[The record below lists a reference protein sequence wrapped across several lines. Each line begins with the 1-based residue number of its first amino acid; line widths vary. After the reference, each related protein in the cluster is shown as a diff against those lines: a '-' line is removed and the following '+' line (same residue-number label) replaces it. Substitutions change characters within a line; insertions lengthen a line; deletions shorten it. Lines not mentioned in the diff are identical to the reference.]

1 MRFSLRTRAVA
12 LALAIGTSPFLAS
25 TALAAPVLVQGSTN
39 YSSSPVTFSF
49 GDSIFTFA
57 STGDIFNPTAVRTGG
72 TGQIN
77 TVLGQAT
84 TNFVDRGT
92 VTFGPGDQYAAFNA
106 LTTIR
111 FSNGDNFIGLRAT
124 SGTDVFFGYAF
135 TTNNILNGVVFNNV
149 AGQAITASVNLPAAV
164 PEPATWAMM
173 LLGFGAIGFA
183 MRRRKSALGLP
194 QVA

>member
-1 MRFSLRTRAVA
+1 MRLSLLVRATA
-12 LALAIGTSPFLAS
+12 LALTIGTSIVSAS
-25 TALAAPVLVQGSTN
+25 PALAAPVLVQGSTN
-39 YSSSPVTFSF
+39 YSGAPVTFGF
-49 GDSIFTFA
+49 GDSTFTFA
-57 STGDIFNPTAVRTGG
+57 STGDPFNPTAVRTGG

-77 TVLGQAT
+77 TIFGSPT
-84 TNFVDRGT
+84 TYFVDRGT
-92 VTFGPGDQYAAFNA
+92 VTFGPGMQYAAFNA
-106 LTTIR
+106 LTTISY
-111 FSNGDNFIGLRAT
+111 SNGNNFIGLRAT

-149 AGQAITASVNLPAAV
+149 ANQAITASVNLPAAV

-183 MRRRKSALGLP
+183 MRRRQTLLP

>member
-1 MRFSLRTRAVA
+1 MRFNVRVRAMA
-12 LALAIGTSPFLAS
+12 LAMTIGTTILSASP
-25 TALAAPVLVQGSTN
+25 ALAATVLVQGSTN

-57 STGDIFNPTAVRTGG
+57 STGDPFAPTAVSTGG

-77 TVLGQAT
+77 TIFGSPT

-92 VTFGPGDQYAAFNA
+92 VTFGPGMQYAAFNA
-106 LTTIR
+106 LTTIS

-149 AGQAITASVNLPAAV
+149 AGQSITASVNLPAAV

-173 LLGFGAIGFA
+173 LLGFGAIGFT
-183 MRRRKSALGLP
+183 MRRRRATATL
-194 QVA
+194 AAA